1 MLCCAF
7 RAIFLIVMS
16 LSIARA
22 SISGVTNSRPRFE
35 IPRAVSNTARANER
49 LRVTHEGVRTAS
61 LALVLKADL
70 HVLCEET
77 ETESRKVVAFKTSRS
92 HPYKGYSVTALSMY
106 SQIIWNM
113 EASGLRASWE
123 EDGEG
128 GEGGGGHK
136 TGRAC
141 GSAPLARAFWW
152 FAASADGSMSLVRV
166 SGKLRRIRVPGA
178 TDLNFDA

>member
-49 LRVTHEGVRTAS
+49 LRVTREGVRTAS
-61 LALVLKADL
+61 LAPVLKADL

-77 ETESRKVVAFKTSRS
+77 ETESRKAVAFKKSRS
-92 HPYKGYSVTALSMY
+92 QSYKWNLLALLLRSALSMY

-113 EASGLRASWE
+113 EA
-123 EDGEG
+123 
-128 GEGGGGHK
+128 
-136 TGRAC
+136 
-141 GSAPLARAFWW
+141 
-152 FAASADGSMSLVRV
+152 
-166 SGKLRRIRVPGA
+166 
-178 TDLNFDA
+178 